1 VFAPWVAR
9 NLDQFGEPALFGYS
23 NAQPASS
30 AAVHLPI
37 DKSGGRYGAFYRA
50 THFFTP
56 DPAPPPWN
64 IWEATGHDPWP
75 ILWDNV
81 KHRPLQQLDASV
93 YWLRELWLV
102 PFDDHTQYRSPPVV
116 PYELVVAIHALIAAL
131 ALFGAWVGRR
141 RPEVQVTVGLAVLM
155 TLPYTI
161 LLPEPRYAVPM
172 AMLLIVPAGVAVARL
187 ASVRGPRRA
196 DESAAAA
203 GPAAP
208 ARLR

>member
-1 VFAPWVAR
+1 MAAAVAIPVAIVFTPWVAR

-37 DKSGGRYGAFYRA
+37 RQVRRPVRRLLPRHALLHPR
-50 THFFTP
+50 
-56 DPAPPPWN
+56 PAPPPWN

-102 PFDDHTQYRSPPVV
+102 PFNDARSIASPPSCRTV
-116 PYELVVAIHALIAAL
+116 VVAIHALIAAL
-131 ALFGAWVGRR
+131 ALFGAWV
-141 RPEVQVTVGLAVLM
+141 A
-155 TLPYTI
+155 
-161 LLPEPRYAVPM
+161 
-172 AMLLIVPAGVAVARL
+172 AGV
-187 ASVRGPRRA
+187 PR
-196 DESAAAA
+196 SK
-203 GPAAP
+203 
-208 ARLR
+208 